1 MDPVE
6 GRQETVPRLNRSDKA
21 RASFQGVL
29 FPRAVLLI
37 YAQPGARGKH
47 RRLFQQLFSCRAAVR
62 SSSLSYN
69 LRSILNPGGQL
80 IIRC

>member
-1 MDPVE
+1 MDLVE
-6 GRQETVPRLNRSDKA
+6 GCQQTVARLNGSDKA

-47 RRLFQQLFSCRAAVR
+47 RRLSQQLYVTV
-62 SSSLSYN
+62 
-69 LRSILNPGGQL
+69 
-80 IIRC
+80 